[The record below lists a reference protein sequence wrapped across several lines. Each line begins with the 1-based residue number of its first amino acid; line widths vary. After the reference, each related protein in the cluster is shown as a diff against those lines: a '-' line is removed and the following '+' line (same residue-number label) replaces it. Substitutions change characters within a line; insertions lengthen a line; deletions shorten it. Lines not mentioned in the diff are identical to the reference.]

1 MAPHTPDIHAEKPG
15 HSVAEN
21 VQLADDSYDTVKKP
35 FHQTHLGKLPPELRQ
50 MIYTGLLATPP
61 SYAGH
66 DFASNF
72 PEHKIS
78 PSASEKCVHIMASWS
93 QVTQTCRQ
101 IYMESRPVFFAS
113 KSYYLANPLE
123 LTYLIGHDNISS
135 RPFFLWDTI
144 TALCLRDLVKHSKV
158 YTKEQVDN
166 IFSDPT
172 DYRRFLNTRQEIEA
186 MTVKT
191 LDTSLG
197 FLFRRLN
204 SLRTVGLCLRVGEE
218 MLYVNFLYCLS
229 GMRRGLVEFVDPGH
243 WLMRPQNPE
252 DVWKLQYAC
261 FTCGDF
267 ANGKDD
273 EHISYDERCIELDVT
288 DIDSRAPGLQEGEE
302 RYVKVQLQFPAKSH
316 PLQDTIDEDE
326 SEMDWQTVSDYSNV
340 ESSSEDSDQA
350 QLERP
355 QDQIEDESLAEA
367 SEDDHTLAELE
378 RVLRRTVESSLVGPK
393 SENGRDPQSDQDTD
407 QEDGALLGPASKEVY
422 GTQPETQSDHVAGDP
437 LSSRSL
443 PSVIQNAPTYTEN
456 DRMFLI
462 DTHDEEDQVQPKSK
476 LAIRRL
482 RRANLQHSTE
492 SLAESAL
499 EANQFQD
506 GLRDKAEEKG
516 RSTSIQYL
524 SSQSKQPL
532 LDVSDTPNP
541 YTDEE
546 MESYEKWQ
554 QLAIAG
560 NQEQAVR
567 GSYPGKKFFPSFG
580 RTRKHHV
587 KHSCVPSKT
596 PTPKE
601 KSSPSLP
608 SQSGLSSKPV
618 QMGGLFLLV
627 LLIVITSLPPK
638 WSNARQDGERQ

>member
-1 MAPHTPDIHAEKPG
+1 MAPQTPDTYAEKPG
-15 HSVAEN
+15 DSVAEN
-21 VQLADDSYDTVKKP
+21 VQLADDSYDTVQKP

-72 PEHKIS
+72 PEPKS
-78 PSASEKCVHIMASWS
+78 SRPAPEKCVHIMASWS

-123 LTYLIGHDNISS
+123 LTYLIGHDNIYS

-197 FLFRRLN
+197 YLFRRLN
-204 SLRTVGLCLRVGEE
+204 SLRTVGLCIRVGEE

-229 GMRRGLVEFVDPGH
+229 GMRRGLVEFTDPGH

-252 DVWKLQYAC
+252 DVWRIQYAC

-273 EHISYDERCIELDVT
+273 EHIAYDERCLELDVT
-288 DIDSRAPGLQEGEE
+288 DIDSRAPGLKEGEE
-302 RYVKVQLQFPAKSH
+302 RYVEVQLQFPAKLH
-316 PLQDTIDEDE
+316 PLQEFSDGDE
-326 SEMDWQTVSDYSNV
+326 SDINWQTLSDCSSV
-340 ESSSEDSDQA
+340 EPSSEDSDHA

-355 QDQIEDESLAEA
+355 QDQFEDESLAEA
-367 SEDDHTLAELE
+367 SEDDHVLAELE
-378 RVLRRTVESSLVGPK
+378 RVSRWTVESSLVGPQ
-393 SENGRDPQSDQDTD
+393 SENDHDPHEDQDTD
-407 QEDGALLGPASKEVY
+407 QED
-422 GTQPETQSDHVAGDP
+422 D
-437 LSSRSL
+437 
-443 PSVIQNAPTYTEN
+443 TYTEN
-456 DRMFLI
+456 GRMFLI
-462 DTHDEEDQVQPKSK
+462 DTDDDEDEVQTEIKASDQAPQV
-476 LAIRRL
+476 
-482 RRANLQHSTE
+482 ANLEHNTE
-492 SLAESAL
+492 SLAESAP
-499 EANQFQD
+499 EANQIQE
-506 GLRDKAEEKG
+506 GPKDKAEEKG
-516 RSTSIQYL
+516 RSTIIQYL

-554 QLAIAG
+554 QSAIAG
-560 NQEQAVR
+560 NQKLAVR
-567 GSYPGKKFFPSFG
+567 DSHPGKKTPPSFG
-580 RTRKHHV
+580 RTT
-587 KHSCVPSKT
+587 CVPSKT
-596 PTPKE
+596 PIPKE
-601 KSSPSLP
+601 KPSPNLP
-608 SQSGLSSKPV
+608 TQSGLSSKPV

-638 WSNARQDGERQ
+638 